1 MSEKPITYVEE
12 LGSMYLGDEEFGLW
26 IAVEPYGA
34 LSPTQFSEVTI
45 PSYLKPIVLP
55 SSR

>member
-1 MSEKPITYVEE
+1 MSERPITYVEE

-34 LSPTQFSEVTI
+34 LSPAQFSEVAI
-45 PSYLKPIVLP
+45 PSYLKPIILP
-55 SSR
+55 GSR

>member
-1 MSEKPITYVEE
+1 MSERPISYVEE

-34 LSPTQFSEVTI
+34 LSSTQFSKVTI
-45 PSYLKPIVLP
+45 PSYLKPIILP

>member
-1 MSEKPITYVEE
+1 MSERPVTYVEE

-34 LSPTQFSEVTI
+34 LSPTQFSEVAI

-55 SSR
+55 ISR